1 MLAEAKKHLLW
12 QQHYMENLR
21 VIQVEVIAP
30 EKPLDAN
37 TSSKKNF
44 MLISLFAIISNYL
57 CVDMASYDIQ
67 KYFMLI

>member
-21 VIQVEVIAP
+21 VIQ
-30 EKPLDAN
+30 LDAN